1 VSRLPA
7 THNGRW
13 LAVPA
18 VAALAVALLAT
29 PAAAAPA
36 AARSQGPP
44 NTWIP
49 TGPMRAARAGQTAT
63 LLPDGKVLVAGGG
76 TASAE
81 LYNPATGSFTPTG
94 SLPVAVSAATATL
107 LPDGDVLVAG
117 GLHGQRQV
125 ASAELYD
132 PATGT
137 WSATAPM
144 TVARSGQTATLLPDG
159 DVLVAGGGCNGT
171 GYGCDAGSF
180 LYNLSSAELYDP
192 ATGTWTRTGS
202 MHTGRQFQTATLLPD
217 GQVLV
222 AGGFVSCDDD
232 FCFDASSAELY
243 DPATGRWTLTG
254 PMHQAGEQEMATLL
268 ANGEVLVAGGYNDG
282 GDNGTPFELSGAE
295 LYNPSTGTWSLTAP
309 MPGPRYG
316 GTATLLR
323 SGWVLVAGG
332 GPVTAEIYQPQR
344 AVWIPAGAMSTARFQ
359 PTATLLPSGQVL
371 VTGGDDS
378 GGVPLNT
385 AELFLAGRGPLI
397 TLTPGALAFGGQQVG
412 STGPVRSYTVTNLG
426 SAALRVAGVEL
437 AGPDPGDFRASDAC
451 GKAPV
456 PPGHSCQVLVR
467 FAPAF
472 TGLRQA
478 AVLLTDNA
486 PGSPQAVAV
495 SGYGGGPY
503 AFVPVGP
510 MTTASLGSSATLLG
524 DGKVLIAG
532 GLNGA
537 LTSLAAAELYDPAT
551 RSFSATGSLV
561 TARAYPAA
569 TLLPS
574 GDVLVAGGLTGN
586 INNEKTLA
594 SAELYN
600 PVTGTWQPTTP
611 MNTAGYQLNATLLP
625 DGDVLVTGL
634 LNATGETAEV
644 YHPAAATWTGT
655 GPMPAGQYYTSATL
669 LRDGKVLVAGGGT
682 AAALYNPASNTWA
695 VTGSMHVAR
704 SGQTA
709 TLLPDGDVLVTGGF
723 TPNVGGSLASTEL
736 YNPATGTWS
745 LTGSMNVPRAGQTAT
760 LLRGGD
766 VLITGGC
773 TGACYDGERAL
784 SSTEIYSDGYWV
796 PGPDMTQPRTGQTA
810 TALATGDVVV
820 AGGEQAVSGQPAGTA
835 ELYTPPVLADSP
847 ASGPPG
853 QQVTL
858 TGSGFYAH
866 EGVTLTWDGGP
877 VLGRAVTSASGTF
890 TAKVTIPQASPGG
903 HTLTAEGQR
912 SFASVTVTF
921 TVTAAGRDR
930 AAVLG

>member
-1 VSRLPA
+1 MSRLL
-7 THNGRW
+7 TTLNGRW
-13 LAVPA
+13 LAA
-18 VAALAVALLAT
+18 AAAAALAVALLMATAT
-29 PAAAAPA
+29 PAAAA
-36 AARSQGPP
+36 ARSPGPA
-44 NTWIP
+44 NSWIP

-81 LYNPATGSFTPTG
+81 LYDPATGTFAPTG

-117 GLHGQRQV
+117 GLHGQSQV

-144 TVARSGQTATLLPDG
+144 TVARSGQTATLLQDG

-171 GYGCDAGSF
+171 AYGCDAGSF

-192 ATGTWTRTGS
+192 AAGTWTATGS

-217 GQVLV
+217 GDVLV

-232 FCFDASSAELY
+232 FCFDARSAELY

-268 ANGEVLVAGGYNDG
+268 GNGQVLVAGGYNEG
-282 GDNGTPFELSGAE
+282 GANGTPFELSSAE
-295 LYNPSTGTWSLTAP
+295 LYNPAAGTWSLTAP
-309 MPGPRYG
+309 MPAPRYG

-344 AVWIPAGAMSTARFQ
+344 AVWVPAGAMSTARFQ
-359 PTATLLPSGQVL
+359 PTATLLPSGYVL
-371 VTGGDDS
+371 VAGGDDS

-385 AELFLAGRGPLI
+385 AELFLAGPGPLV

-412 STGPVRSYTVTNLG
+412 SAGPFRTYTVTNLG
-426 SAALRVAGVEL
+426 SASLRVAGVEL
-437 AGPDPGDFRASDAC
+437 AGADPGDFRASTGC
-451 GKAPV
+451 VSSPV
-456 PPGHSCQVLVR
+456 PPGRSCQVSVR
-467 FAPAF
+467 FEPAV

-478 AVLLTDNA
+478 AALLYDNA
-486 PGSPQAVAV
+486 PGSPQSVAV

-510 MTTASLGSSATLLG
+510 MSTASLASCATLLR

-537 LTSLAAAELYDPAT
+537 LTSLAAAELYNPAT
-551 RSFSATGSLV
+551 RSFSATGSLI

-569 TLLPS
+569 ALLPD
-574 GDVLVAGGLTGN
+574 GNVLVAGGLTGN
-586 INNEKTLA
+586 IDNEKTLA

-600 PVTGTWQPTTP
+600 PVTGAWQQTTP
-611 MNTAGYQLNATLLP
+611 MNTAGYRLNATLLP

-644 YHPAAATWTGT
+644 YHPATATWTGT
-655 GPMPAGQYYTSATL
+655 GPMPPGQYYTSATL

-682 AAALYNPASNTWA
+682 AAALYDPASNTWA
-695 VTGSMHVAR
+695 ATGSLHVAR
-704 SGQTA
+704 DGQTA
-709 TLLPDGDVLVTGGF
+709 TLLPDGDVLVAGGY
-723 TPNVGGSLASTEL
+723 TPDVGGSLASAEL
-736 YNPATGTWS
+736 YHPATGTWS
-745 LTGSMNVPRAGQTAT
+745 LTGSMEVARDGQTAT
-760 LLRGGD
+760 LLRSGG
-766 VLITGGC
+766 VLVTGGC
-773 TGACYDGERAL
+773 TGACYDGEGAL
-784 SSTEIYSDGYWV
+784 SSTEIYSDGYWS
-796 PGPDMTQPRTGQTA
+796 PGPEMTQPRTGQSA
-810 TALATGDVVV
+810 TALAAGDVLV
-820 AGGEQAVSGQPAGTA
+820 AGGEQAVSGQPTGTA

-853 QQVTL
+853 QQVTV

-866 EGVTLTWDGGP
+866 EGVTLAWDGGP
-877 VLGRAVTSASGTF
+877 VLGRAVTSPSGTF
-890 TAKVTIPQASPGG
+890 AAKVTIPQASPGK
-903 HTLTAEGQR
+903 HTLTAQGQR
-912 SFASVTVTF
+912 SFASATATF
-921 TVTAAGRDR
+921 TVTAAGQR
-930 AAVLG
+930 AAR

>member
-1 VSRLPA
+1 MVSRLSTTLSGGWLAAPVA
-7 THNGRW
+7 AALAVIL

-18 VAALAVALLAT
+18 TA

-36 AARSQGPP
+36 VARSPGPP

-63 LLPDGKVLVAGGG
+63 LLPDGTVLVAGGG

-81 LYNPATGSFTPTG
+81 LYNPATGLFTPTG

-125 ASAELYD
+125 ANAELYD

-159 DVLVAGGGCNGT
+159 NVLVAGGGCNGT
-171 GYGCDAGSF
+171 SYGCDSGSF

-202 MHTGRQFQTATLLPD
+202 MHSGRQFQTATLLPD
-217 GQVLV
+217 GDVLV

-232 FCFDASSAELY
+232 FCSDASSTELY
-243 DPATGRWTLTG
+243 DPVTGRWTLTG

-268 ANGEVLVAGGYNDG
+268 ANGQVLVAGGYNEG
-282 GDNGTPFELSGAE
+282 GSSGTPFELSSAE
-295 LYNPSTGTWSLTAP
+295 LYSPSTGTWSLTAP
-309 MPGPRYG
+309 MPAPRYG
-316 GTATLLR
+316 GTATLLP

-344 AVWIPAGAMSTARFQ
+344 GLWVPAGAMSTTRFQ
-359 PTATLLPSGQVL
+359 PTATLLPSGYVL
-371 VTGGDDS
+371 VAGGDDS

-385 AELFLAGRGPLI
+385 AELFLTGRGPLV

-412 STGPVRSYTVTNLG
+412 STGPVRAYTATNLG
-426 SAALRVAGVEL
+426 SADLRVAGVEL
-437 AGPDPGDFRASDAC
+437 AGADPGDFRASAAC
-451 GKAPV
+451 VGAPV

-467 FAPAF
+467 FAPAA

-478 AVLLTDNA
+478 SVLLTDNA

-495 SGYGGGPY
+495 SGYGGGPD

-510 MTTASLGSSATLLG
+510 MSSASQAFSATLLG
-524 DGKVLIAG
+524 DCEVLIAG

-537 LTSLAAAELYDPAT
+537 LTSLSTAELYDPAT

-569 TLLPS
+569 ALLPD
-574 GDVLVAGGLTGN
+574 GNVLVAGGLTGS
-586 INNEKTLA
+586 IDNEKTLA

-600 PVTGTWQPTTP
+600 PVTGAWHQTTP
-611 MNTAGYQLNATLLP
+611 MNTAGYRLNATLLP
-625 DGDVLVTGL
+625 DGDVLITGL
-634 LNATGETAEV
+634 LNATAETAEV
-644 YHPAAATWTGT
+644 YHPATATWTNT
-655 GPMPAGQYYTSATL
+655 GPMAPGQYYTSATL
-669 LRDGKVLVAGGGT
+669 LADGKVLVAGGGT
-682 AAALYNPASNTWA
+682 AAALYDPASNTWA
-695 VTGSMHVAR
+695 ATGSMHVAR
-704 SGQTA
+704 AGQTA
-709 TLLPDGDVLVTGGF
+709 TLLPDGDVLVAGGS
-723 TPNVGGSLASTEL
+723 TPNVDSSLASAEL
-736 YNPATGTWS
+736 YHPATGTWS
-745 LTGSMNVPRAGQTAT
+745 LTGSMNVARNDQTAT
-760 LLRGGD
+760 LLPSGG
-766 VLITGGC
+766 VLVTGGC
-773 TGACYDGERAL
+773 TGPCYDGEGAL
-784 SSTEIYSDGYWV
+784 SSTEIYSDGFWV

-810 TALATGDVVV
+810 TALATGDVLV
-820 AGGEQAVSGQPAGTA
+820 AGGEQAVIGPPSGTA

-847 ASGPPG
+847 ASGPTG

-866 EGVTLTWDGGP
+866 EGVTLSWDGGP
-877 VLGRAVTSASGTF
+877 VLGRAATSSSGTF
-890 TAKVTIPQASPGG
+890 TAKVTIPRASPGG
-903 HTLTAEGQR
+903 HTLTAQGQR
-912 SFASVTVTF
+912 SFASATVTF
-921 TVTAAGRDR
+921 TVTAAGS
-930 AAVLG
+930 

>member
-1 VSRLPA
+1 VSRLR
-7 THNGRW
+7 TTLNGRW
-13 LAVPA
+13 LAA
-18 VAALAVALLAT
+18 SVASALAVVLLAV
-29 PAAAAPA
+29 PATAAPA
-36 AARSQGPP
+36 AARSPGAP

-63 LLPDGKVLVAGGG
+63 LLADGKVLVAGGG

-81 LYNPATGSFTPTG
+81 LYNPATGLFTLTG
-94 SLPVAVSAATATL
+94 SLPVAVSDATATL

-171 GYGCDAGSF
+171 SYGCDAGSF

-217 GQVLV
+217 GDVLV

-232 FCFDASSAELY
+232 FCFDAHSAELY
-243 DPATGRWTLTG
+243 DPATGRWTLTD
-254 PMHQAGEQEMATLL
+254 PMHQAGEQEMAALL
-268 ANGEVLVAGGYNDG
+268 ANGEVLVAGGYNEG
-282 GDNGTPFELSGAE
+282 GSSNTPFELSSAE
-295 LYNPSTGTWSLTAP
+295 LYNPATGTWSLTAP
-309 MPGPRYG
+309 MPARRYG
-316 GTATLLR
+316 GTATLLP

-344 AVWIPAGAMSTARFQ
+344 AAWVPAGAMSTTRFQ
-359 PTATLLPSGQVL
+359 ATATLLPSGYVL
-371 VTGGDDS
+371 VAGGDDS

-385 AELFLAGRGPLI
+385 TELFLTGRGPLV
-397 TLTPGALAFGGQQVG
+397 TFTPGALAFGGQQVG
-412 STGPVRSYTVTNLG
+412 STGPSRSYTVTNLG
-426 SAALRVAGVEL
+426 SAGLRVAGVEL
-437 AGPDPGDFRASDAC
+437 AGANPGDFRASAAC
-451 GKAPV
+451 VGIPV
-456 PPGHSCQVLVR
+456 PPGHSCQILVR
-467 FAPAF
+467 FAPAA

-478 AVLLTDNA
+478 AVLLADNA

-510 MTTASLGSSATLLG
+510 MSLASHAFSATLLR
-524 DGKVLIAG
+524 DGKVLTAG

-537 LTSLAAAELYDPAT
+537 LTSLATAQLYDPAT

-569 TLLPS
+569 VLLPD
-574 GDVLVAGGLTGN
+574 GNVLVAGGLGGS
-586 INNEKTLA
+586 IDNEKTLA

-600 PVTGTWQPTTP
+600 PVTGAWHQTTP
-611 MNTAGYQLNATLLP
+611 MNTAGYRLNATLLP
-625 DGDVLVTGL
+625 GGDVLVTGL
-634 LNATGETAEV
+634 LNTTGDTAEV
-644 YHPAAATWTGT
+644 YHPATATWTDT
-655 GPMPAGQYYTSATL
+655 GPMAPGQYYTSATL
-669 LRDGKVLVAGGGT
+669 LRNGKVLVAGGGT
-682 AAALYNPASNTWA
+682 AAALYDPASNTWA
-695 VTGSMHVAR
+695 ATGSMNVAR
-704 SGQTA
+704 AGQTA
-709 TLLPDGDVLVTGGF
+709 TLLPDGDVLVAGGF
-723 TPNVGGSLASTEL
+723 TPNVDSSLASAEL
-736 YNPATGTWS
+736 YHPATGTWS
-745 LTGSMNVPRAGQTAT
+745 LTGSMNVARNDQTAT
-760 LLRGGD
+760 LLRGGG
-766 VLITGGC
+766 VLVTGGC
-773 TGACYDGERAL
+773 TGACYDGEGAL
-784 SSTEIYSDGYWV
+784 SSTEIYADGYWG

-810 TALATGDVVV
+810 TALAGGDVLV
-820 AGGEQAVSGQPAGTA
+820 AGGEQAVIGQPTGTA

-853 QQVTL
+853 QQVTVA
-858 TGSGFYAH
+858 GRGFYAH

-890 TAKVTIPQASPGG
+890 TAKLTIPPASPGR
-903 HTLTAEGQR
+903 HTLTAEGRR
-912 SFASVTVTF
+912 SFASATATF